1 MTDKGEA
8 GMKKLS
14 FRGVFLSVF
23 MVAAVSGCATRGYV
37 DEQLTE
43 ALTAEINN
51 VRTEITNVRETVRNN
66 ENAIGLLKIKTQ
78 EQQEMMEKKFSLV
91 DEAVTRAKEGSK
103 VSATGKLMFEA
114 TISDESIPFAFN
126 KSELSEDAK
135 AELDILAELLVQE
148 NKNVYIE
155 IQGHTD
161 NVGTEEYNLKLG
173 QIRADAV
180 KTYLHAKHEIPLHR
194 MDSFSYG
201 KSRPVAPNDTAET
214 RAQNRRVVLMVM
226 E

>member
-1 MTDKGEA
+1 
-8 GMKKLS
+8 MKKLF
-14 FRGVFLSVF
+14 FRRIFLSVF

-51 VRTEITNVRETVRNN
+51 VRTEIVKVQETVRSN
-66 ENAIGLLKIKTQ
+66 EDAIGLLKIRTQ
-78 EQQEMMEKKFSLV
+78 EQQELIEKKFSLV
-91 DEAVTRAKEGSK
+91 DEAVNRAKEGSK
-103 VSATGKLMFEA
+103 LITGKLMFEA

-161 NVGTEEYNLKLG
+161 DVGTEEYNLKLG

-180 KTYLHAKHEIPLHR
+180 KQYLHTKHEIPLHR

-201 KSRPVAPNDTAET
+201 KSRPVASNDTAEN